1 MVFLSPVMW
10 IFTLNL
16 QMTGLFN
23 HWIKWFRLFDSN
35 SNPFYPFFNERSA
48 DMDLSASLTALQAAI
63 FIPQY
68 VSLNA
73 VVSFVSPSSNSP
85 HHFLFSLLSG
95 GVQDEENRSHQMGE
109 AGGRGTGVQHQALQS
124 PSVRTLL
131 RSHMLPHA
139 LAIFLFF
146 SLQRSIW
153 TPAVGCSA
161 LKREWAAEP
170 HWSLSL
176 VWQ

>member
-1 MVFLSPVMW
+1 MHIKTCFVLVMW

-23 HWIKWFRLFDSN
+23 HWIKWFRLIDSN
-35 SNPFYPFFNERSA
+35 SNPFYLYCGNECIA
-48 DMDLSASLTALQAAI
+48 DMDLSASLTALQATI
-63 FIPQY
+63 FIPQH

-85 HHFLFSLLSG
+85 HRFFLSLLSG

-109 AGGRGTGVQHQALQS
+109 AGGRGPAVQHQALQS
-124 PSVRTLL
+124 PSVHTLL
-131 RSHMLPHA
+131 RSHMLQSV
-139 LAIFLFF
+139 LAVFLFF

-153 TPAVGCSA
+153 APVGIRSA
-161 LKREWAAEP
+161 LKREWAVEP
-170 HWSLSL
+170 H
-176 VWQ
+176 